1 MIEWRASFTE
11 EWTWSSP
18 TNVLGVAS
26 ILVTALIP
34 FFLWR
39 LGTKQAKRDGDLRAQ
54 QVSILRRQER
64 ILQRQRRDALL
75 SIVDDSSDAMH
86 LELLWEEV
94 AEYAGRDRVL
104 LQATFR
110 ANVAVAL
117 PGDHLGIR
125 VADQLDSVAVTQY
138 VAGLERR
145 YGPAQGGVRGFDGLF
160 AFLEQARAR
169 QLAVD
174 TTAIVK
180 LVTGKAAE
188 IQRPGHG
195 FYRELVN
202 LMPEAAG
209 SLLHRVED
217 IDYRTAGGTRLNV
230 LTGVLLGIKDAE
242 LNRAP
247 DGRPPLATAVST
259 LRHGVPSALAQLLHR
274 DNLRSLD
281 RWSLEGSTEPVSAT
295 IAWLIR
301 AVGWLADG
309 DSHLARRMVENL
321 APAIRSIPEGERGW
335 GIDDRDVRQGFAW
348 IREKQPRLWGEYSEE
363 LISAASSVGEWNE
376 AQGQSR
382 SLPPRS

>member
-1 MIEWRASFTE
+1 MIDWWASFAD

-18 TNVLGVAS
+18 ANVLGTAS

-34 FFLWR
+34 LFLWR
-39 LGTKQAKRDGDLRAQ
+39 LGVKQAKRDGELRAQ
-54 QVSILRRQER
+54 QVSILERQER
-64 ILQRQRRDALL
+64 ILQRQRRDALF
-75 SIVDDSSDAMH
+75 SIVDDSSDATH

-94 AEYAGRDRVL
+94 AEYSGRDRVL

-110 ANVAVAL
+110 ANVAVSL

-125 VADQLDSVAVTQY
+125 VADQLDSVAVAQY

-145 YGPAQGGVRGFDGLF
+145 YASAHRSPRRFDGLL
-160 AFLEQARAR
+160 AFLEHARTR
-169 QLAVD
+169 NLDVD
-174 TTAIVK
+174 TAAIVTV
-180 LVTGKAAE
+180 VTGKAAE

-202 LMPEAAG
+202 LLPEAAG
-209 SLLHRVED
+209 GLLHRVED
-217 IDYRTAGGTRLNV
+217 IGYLTAGGTRLNV

-247 DGRPPLATAVST
+247 GRRPPSVTAVST
-259 LRHGVPSALAQLLHR
+259 LRSGVPSALGQLLHR

-301 AVGWLADG
+301 AVGWMADG
-309 DSHLARRMVENL
+309 DSHLAMRMVENL
-321 APAIRSIPEGERGW
+321 AAAIRSIPEGERGW
-335 GIDDRDVRQGFAW
+335 GIDDRDVRQGLAW
-348 IREKQPRLWGEYSEE
+348 IREKQPGLWSSYGDE
-363 LISAASSVGEWNE
+363 LMAAASSVGKWRE
-376 AQGQSR
+376 A
-382 SLPPRS
+382 